1 MARSRAKTMEEKR
14 DECLRMGKI
23 EGIPEMDV
31 FETEGRE
38 RLDQAHKFRTIAIK
52 FNTQIREK
60 LLLEQYETL
69 PEDV

>member
-1 MARSRAKTMEEKR
+1 
-14 DECLRMGKI
+14 MGKI